1 MTDYGAWCL
10 TSDIDGSR
18 LAAVT
23 DLAGAKADYQRY
35 LAEHPGSESDLL
47 VENIDTGEQLA
58 WNRYRRQ
65 WDTL

>member
-23 DLAGAKADYQRY
+23 DLDGAKADYLRY
-35 LAEHPGSESDLL
+35 LAEHPESEGDLFI
-47 VENIDTGEQLA
+47 ENIVTGEQLY
-58 WNRYRRQ
+58 WNRYTRQ